1 MREID
6 LIFNFSQVFT
16 EFKDI
21 ILQEILQYYDLDEQ
35 KYIKKRIDD
44 TLFIFYNDTQLK
56 ISILENEIMKYEKKL
71 ITEMSEKLGF
81 NDKNIDNIFV
91 TRGGLNSKLF
101 LNIVENSYDEDILP
115 CVQKMY
121 TTVFQELG
129 FNLDYNDN
137 WFEQVRNNKEYYKI
151 IEKINNEMIIYNAKL
166 DSFKNYIQVK
176 YKTIYDSFDI
186 QCVNKAK
193 MQKYYEK
200 NFLEFLAKHNLLNKK
215 DQEHL
220 KSNELY
226 MLFDCYNIFFDDE
239 FENGDSDYV
248 LDYIN
253 TPNALDNHHKERNKV
268 ISYLNDCNIPKE
280 KFKSVLLK
288 VKEYRNLIRNDYL
301 LNTLGEEKEI
311 KDFFDWYQKNLVH
324 IESIGENC
332 SLIDTDKLWL
342 LNTISTQQTGNCRA
356 SCVVYHGHYNNK
368 ILHVLKFS
376 AAQLF
381 CSNVNYFQV
390 LIHEMIH
397 VVDGIIEDT
406 GYLNEILVDK
416 FSLIIYEKIKPKLK
430 NKYPFIE
437 FDKDWYKNAY
447 QDLYPVFDNII
458 NANLFKYIKCKGIE
472 NRENTLYEYFGK
484 ENIEELIKLI
494 NETFDKLAFSN
505 LKPSTLL
512 NDTELIQKVNTLKN
526 NIENYIIS
534 EEKDNKLRLK

>member
-6 LIFNFSQVFT
+6 LIFNFSQFFT

-35 KYIKKRIDD
+35 KNIKKRIDD

-91 TRGGLNSKLF
+91 TIGGLNSKLF
-101 LNIVENSYDEDILP
+101 LNIVENIYDEDILP
-115 CVQKMY
+115 YVQKMY

-151 IEKINNEMIIYNAKL
+151 IEKINNEMTIYNAKL

-186 QCVNKAK
+186 QSVNKAK
-193 MQKYYEK
+193 MKKYYEK

-215 DQEHL
+215 DQDHL

-253 TPNALDNHHKERNKV
+253 TPNALDNHNKERNKV

-332 SLIDTDKLWL
+332 SLIDTDKLWI
-342 LNTISTQQTGNCRA
+342 LNTISTQQKGNCRA

-368 ILHVLKFS
+368 KLHVLKFS

-381 CSNVNYFQV
+381 CSNVNYFQT

-406 GYLNEILVDK
+406 GYLDEILVDK

-430 NKYPFIE
+430 NKYPFID

-458 NANLFKYIKCKGIE
+458 DANLLKYIKCKGIE
-472 NRENTLYEYFGK
+472 NRENTLFEYFGK

-526 NIENYIIS
+526 NIENYIMS